1 MRERVGDCKQCG
13 KEVYCNEG
21 FLNGVVLEDRTL
33 VCFDCAEPSEAE
45 SGEAGTGRKDSRS

>member
-13 KEVYCNEG
+13 KPVYCNEG

-33 VCFDCAEPSEAE
+33 VCFDCAEHSE
-45 SGEAGTGRKDSRS
+45 TGRAEAPKITGS